1 MLALPRDPSSL
12 VCERRLYDGRSVVI
26 RPIRPEDESALR
38 RFYDA
43 LSPDA
48 KQLRFM
54 KYVRSVNE
62 KLIHSFSHIDYANHM
77 AFVCEAKE
85 GGQST
90 LVGEARYVVEGEGC
104 EFSVVIAD
112 GWHKTGIAGLLMEA
126 LIACARSHGV
136 KTMEGLVLRQNRT
149 MLKFVRALGFE
160 VHAIEEDATL
170 DRVVKKL

>member
-1 MLALPRDPSSL
+1 MLALPPYPATL
-12 VCERRLYDGRSVVI
+12 VREHHLVDGRSVVI
-26 RPIRPEDESALR
+26 RPIRSEDETALH

-54 KYVRSVNE
+54 KYVRSVSD
-62 KLIHSFSHIDYANHM
+62 KLIHSFSHIDYASHM
-77 AFVCEAKE
+77 AFVCEAKDGE
-85 GGQST
+85 
-90 LVGEARYVVEGEGC
+90 LVGEARYATEGEAC

-112 GWHKTGIAGLLMEA
+112 GWHKTGIAGLLMDA

-149 MLKFVRALGFE
+149 MLKFVRALGFQVE
-160 VHAIEEDATL
+160 VIKEDATL
-170 DRVVKKL
+170 ARVVKKL